1 MKYIKDLVNVLK
13 EVEKIQNSLL
23 TSDLQINETFAQF
36 FKKEIVLEDKKEPII
51 SFNILEKGHE
61 LLMLNTKDDNYYR
74 IVISHIYS
82 TVVFYKWLEG
92 PDKGKEEYVDKSSY
106 SFRLDIYPMIVK
118 VPKGWAVKSL
128 CNKVELQYE

>member
-23 TSDLQINETFAQF
+23 TSDLQINENFAQF
-36 FKKEIVLEDKKEPII
+36 FKKEIALEDKKEPII

-61 LLMLNTKDDNYYR
+61 LLMFNAKDAKYYR
-74 IVISHIYS
+74 IVISHIYF
-82 TVVFYKWLEG
+82 TVIFYKWLEG

-118 VPKGWAVKSL
+118 IPKGWVVKSS
-128 CNKVELQYE
+128 CDKIEVQYE